1 MLPVKLRNTLQYGLV
16 LPTILAGCQFHVTL
30 GPVDSQ
36 PLPVADHP
44 RSVSQADSL
53 AVIAE
58 TRTAAISARKIA
70 DTEIAGTSVPV
81 ADPVQQTSGWRATVG
96 PVTDSGVTRTS
107 AARTAARGG
116 HLSTAAAAHLPVP
129 VPPAAFPAVNPVP
142 SASMPE
148 TAGDSSS
155 LESYPINLAAAHQLA
170 GGESWDVQLASE
182 KVREAHRRL
191 DAARALWLPSLV
203 AGIGYT
209 KHDGQIQNTSGDI
222 IDVSRN
228 SFFVG
233 GGALS
238 GTAPVTGGAGGPARL
253 FVDLSLAD
261 AIFKPLVARQTA
273 NAEQF
278 RHTATYNDTL
288 QDTSLAY
295 FELIRSQGQLAIARQ
310 DLKHAQQLVSL
321 TEAFVS
327 SGKGSRADRARAR
340 TEESTRRQLV
350 VQARLQMQ
358 IASAE
363 LARILR
369 LNPETTLFAIEEQ
382 PLPLEFLDT
391 TISLSEYI
399 TTGLHQ
405 RPELF
410 EAQSRL
416 EASGRRVHAEQLRPF
431 IPHLSVGASA
441 GGFGG
446 GVDNELQQLDGRSD
460 FDVIAVWQLKNL
472 GFGTQAAIETSESQY
487 QSAHY
492 RLQRLRDQI
501 TTEIIQMYHAVAA
514 QRERITLAETSV
526 QEALESLDQNN
537 ARIRGLEGLPLEALQ
552 SVQAVAQANA
562 DWLNAIVDFNQAQV
576 RMLRAIGHAP
586 AGEGQEQSH

>member
-1 MLPVKLRNTLQYGLV
+1 MLQVKLRIVLLTTLV
-16 LPTILAGCQFHVTL
+16 SPIICSGCQLHVSL
-30 GPVDSQ
+30 SPVNRGVTPEQQS
-36 PLPVADHP
+36 
-44 RSVSQADSL
+44 SVADSL
-53 AVIAE
+53 
-58 TRTAAISARKIA
+58 TAAAGRQARPRSATIPVRRIP
-70 DTEIAGTSVPV
+70 DTALPAASDIQP
-81 ADPVQQTSGWRATVG
+81 TSGWRATTPPASVLDHSRTPQAG
-96 PVTDSGVTRTS
+96 PPQAGSSQLRPAQ
-107 AARTAARGG
+107 AAD
-116 HLSTAAAAHLPVP
+116 LPIP
-129 VPPAAFPAVNPVP
+129 VPPAELSDAELIQSSGSQPTAVPFKP
-142 SASMPE
+142 S
-148 TAGDSSS
+148 
-155 LESYPINLAAAHQLA
+155 ESYPINLPAALRLA

-209 KHDGQIQNTSGDI
+209 KHDGRIQETRGGI
-222 IDVSRN
+222 VDVSRN
-228 SFFVG
+228 AFFAG
-233 GGALS
+233 GGIRS
-238 GTAPVTGGAGGPARL
+238 GTAPLAGGSGGPARL

-261 AIFKPLVARQTA
+261 AIFEPLVARQTA

-288 QDTSLAY
+288 QNTSLAY
-295 FELIRSQGQLAIARQ
+295 FELIRSQGRLAIARQ
-310 DLKHAQQLVSL
+310 DLKHATELVDL
-321 TEAFVS
+321 TEAFLL

-340 TEESTRRQLV
+340 TEQSTRRQLV

-369 LNPETTLFAIEEQ
+369 LDPETTLFAIEEQ

-391 TISLSEYI
+391 TISLSERI
-399 TTGLHQ
+399 ATGLHQ
-405 RPELF
+405 RPELY
-410 EAQSRL
+410 EAESRL
-416 EASGRRVHAEQLRPF
+416 QASGRRFRAEQLRPF

-446 GVDNELQQLDGRSD
+446 GVNNELQQLDGRSD

-487 QSAHY
+487 QSSHY

-501 TTEIIQMYHAVAA
+501 TTEITQMYHAVEA
-514 QRERITLAETSV
+514 QRERMMLAEASV
-526 QEALESLDQNN
+526 KEALESLDQNN

-552 SVQAVAQANA
+552 SVQAVAQTNA
-562 DWLNAIVDFNQAQV
+562 DFLNSIVDYNQSQV
-576 RMLRAIGHAP
+576 RMLRAIGQAP
-586 AGEGQEQSH
+586 AGEEQEQSR